1 MRVVAVLSPVG
12 SALFSSVAAVI
23 LGGRCSAPPQFLFC
37 VIIVVPF
44 VLGPH
49 AVEERMSQCFPCCD
63 ATLRLIIQELAEQIV
78 EIGVLF
84 SDGILC
90 ERVFRNMFGRWRMD
104 WMGCAKHLQTLHP
117 IDVFGAML
125 DTFVDK
131 LRPPKDSVLKKVPGF
146 FTDYLC
152 GRK

>member
-1 MRVVAVLSPVG
+1 MA
-12 SALFSSVAAVI
+12 
-23 LGGRCSAPPQFLFC
+23 
-37 VIIVVPF
+37 
-44 VLGPH
+44 
-49 AVEERMSQCFPCCD
+49 
-63 ATLRLIIQELAEQIV
+63 
-78 EIGVLF
+78 
-84 SDGILC
+84 DG
-90 ERVFRNMFGRWRMD
+90 
-104 WMGCAKHLQTLHP
+104 WMGYAKYLQTLHP